1 MTAETA
7 KEVEQ
12 GEHSSITAGYQN
24 FYNYFGKQC
33 SGFQKK
39 TWIILPEDP
48 VIPVLDLYPQIP

>member
-39 TWIILPEDP
+39 T
-48 VIPVLDLYPQIP
+48 